1 MTEQDLDQQRPSPS
15 PVSPPAS
22 GRRTARGGRLG
33 TALVQ
38 QLVEDIVGGE
48 FPSGSLLPP
57 EGDLCERFDV
67 SRTVVRESV
76 KVIQEKGLV
85 QTLQGT
91 GTRVTEQRSW
101 NLLDDVVLASL
112 IKQDES
118 MAILDELIIVRAAL
132 EREMAGAA
140 ARTATATDRERLQAA
155 MDTMRT
161 NTHSVALFA
170 EADVAFH
177 DVVMEISGNR
187 LGLAVVTSIHDRARA
202 NVRYHGSYTPELV
215 EITLAEHQRITD
227 AVLTGDDQAADQ
239 AMHAHI
245 MDAWTRRRPSTR
257 EFLARG

>member
-1 MTEQDLDQQRPSPS
+1 MADQDLDHLRPAG
-15 PVSPPAS
+15 PAA
-22 GRRTARGGRLG
+22 GRRPGRGARLG

-38 QLVEDIVGGE
+38 QLVDDIVGGT

-91 GTRVTEQRSW
+91 GTRVTDQRSW
-101 NLLDDVVLASL
+101 NLLDEVVLGSL

-155 MDTMRT
+155 LETMRA

-170 EADVAFH
+170 EADVVFH
-177 DVVMEISGNR
+177 DVVMQISGNR

-215 EITLAEHQRITD
+215 ETTLTEHQRITD
-227 AVLTGDDQAADQ
+227 AVLGGDERAADQ

-245 MDAWTRRRPSTR
+245 MDAWTRRRPATR
-257 EFLARG
+257 EFLAGG

>member
-1 MTEQDLDQQRPSPS
+1 MADQDLDQRHPSL
-15 PVSPPAS
+15 PPIA
-22 GRRTARGGRLG
+22 GRRPGRGSRLG

-38 QLVEDIVGGE
+38 QLVDDIVAGT
-48 FPSGSLLPP
+48 FPPGSLLPP

-101 NLLDDVVLASL
+101 NLIDEVVLGSL

-118 MAILDELIIVRAAL
+118 MTILDELIIVRAAL

-140 ARTATATDRERLQAA
+140 ARAAGPDDRERLQAA
-155 MDTMRT
+155 MDTMRA

-170 EADVAFH
+170 EADVVFH

-187 LGLAVVTSIHDRARA
+187 LGLAMVTSIHDRARA
-202 NVRYHGSYTPELV
+202 NVRYHGSFTPGLA

-227 AVLTGDDQAADQ
+227 AVLAGDDRAADA
-239 AMHAHI
+239 AMHSHI